1 MRWLASAAIA
11 AAGCQGLDA
20 DAGLDAD
27 VRVAGGQY
35 FPGGIPAASCDA
47 RVTSVDS
54 PSNTIRA
61 GQIDKALSGRITRD
75 GRAIAFG
82 FAGDAG
88 YWTIPAGPMDISFPD
103 QLDWSAKLSFAPTL
117 DDGPRDLAVA
127 AVDATGRFGAPSLV
141 TLRVRP
147 HAVDLAD
154 TRLVVSL
161 SWDTEADLDLH
172 LVVPT
177 QPPITVWSRRP
188 STYVPPG
195 PGEPVDPDALGA
207 AGALDADS
215 NSQCLIDGRREENVI
230 WRGPTAAPPHGS
242 YAVLVDTF
250 SLCAAATAHW
260 TVDVYRDGDP
270 VSIAHTEGTVVD
282 SDTRG
287 NHLAGSG
294 VRALT
299 FDD

>member
-54 PSNTIRA
+54 PSNT
-61 GQIDKALSGRITRD
+61 
-75 GRAIAFG
+75 
-82 FAGDAG
+82 
-88 YWTIPAGPMDISFPD
+88 M
-103 QLDWSAKLSFAPTL
+103 
-117 DDGPRDLAVA
+117 
-127 AVDATGRFGAPSLV
+127 
-141 TLRVRP
+141 
-147 HAVDLAD
+147 
-154 TRLVVSL
+154 
-161 SWDTEADLDLH
+161 
-172 LVVPT
+172 
-177 QPPITVWSRRP
+177 
-188 STYVPPG
+188 
-195 PGEPVDPDALGA
+195 
-207 AGALDADS
+207 
-215 NSQCLIDGRREENVI
+215 CLIDGRREENVI